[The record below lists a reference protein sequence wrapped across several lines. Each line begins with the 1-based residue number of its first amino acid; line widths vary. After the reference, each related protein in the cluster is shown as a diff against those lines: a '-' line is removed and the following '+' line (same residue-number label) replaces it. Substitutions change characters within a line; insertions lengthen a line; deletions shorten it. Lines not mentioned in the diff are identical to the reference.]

1 MPHTREHD
9 TNRQGVGSQPEEWRK
24 SVGELSDLLI
34 SVAQDGDTFA
44 VLHEVDD
51 YDYSPDGMCLDIAMV
66 DHGRAVIGSDA
77 DVRNLGPGVRAEIV
91 TADRENEGGDI
102 DADLA
107 DLVVRPPCSER
118 SSMDDPTLRS

>member
-1 MPHTREHD
+1 MTVPPAVVT
-9 TNRQGVGSQPEEWRK
+9 T
-24 SVGELSDLLI
+24 
-34 SVAQDGDTFA
+34 TFA
-44 VLHEVDD
+44 K
-51 YDYSPDGMCLDIAMV
+51 P
-66 DHGRAVIGSDA
+66 AVPAGVFPVIVVPLSARDA
-77 DVRNLGPGVRAEIV
+77 DVRNLGPGARAEIV